1 VGAALTVMELIQI
14 LRAGSVT
21 GQGKEISSSKSK
33 YRTNFL
39 HLYYVT
45 MSGKFCTACGWWVD
59 HTAFACPNCKASNF
73 DHRDPA
79 MQGDLTVSSTPVL
92 QRKSQSDIEEENRL
106 KFEESIDPVLLA
118 KFKHR
123 FQLELEEIAYLEWRA
138 MQPEWKFQVM
148 KAEKDPKSQAAIGG
162 FVGPHAVTTAAGVFI
177 GTTAIRT
184 ELNEMN
190 KEEGGE
196 GSDGSGDE
204 EGGIFGFLDGLFE

>member
-1 VGAALTVMELIQI
+1 
-14 LRAGSVT
+14 
-21 GQGKEISSSKSK
+21 
-33 YRTNFL
+33 
-39 HLYYVT
+39 
-45 MSGKFCTACGWWVD
+45 
-59 HTAFACPNCKASNF
+59 
-73 DHRDPA
+73 
-79 MQGDLTVSSTPVL
+79 
-92 QRKSQSDIEEENRL
+92 
-106 KFEESIDPVLLA
+106 
-118 KFKHR
+118 
-123 FQLELEEIAYLEWRA
+123 
-138 MQPEWKFQVM
+138 M